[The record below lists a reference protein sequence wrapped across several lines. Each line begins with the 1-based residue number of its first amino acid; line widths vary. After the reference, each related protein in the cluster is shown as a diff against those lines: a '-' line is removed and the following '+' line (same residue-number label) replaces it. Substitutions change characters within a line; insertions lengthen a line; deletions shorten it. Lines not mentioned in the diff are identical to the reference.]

1 MLMNQANRIMVDYF
15 VSLKSQK
22 LMNERDKMDK
32 KAINTSFFD
41 NISGW
46 TQLASNENSFARI

>member
-41 NISGW
+41 NISG
-46 TQLASNENSFARI
+46 